1 MTPRE
6 FEELVAAQLRADGY
20 ETRLGSYVGDW
31 GVDIVASKGDERLA
45 VQAKMYGGSSRRVNR
60 EAVMQLYGAAA
71 YFECTGAL
79 LATDGAVA
87 PDAQEVAAKL
97 GVRILPIGPTVGS
110 PPASG
115 WARPTPGASGPPTF
129 DVIWERFIIP
139 LAGRTLTRDDG
150 SSNTVQKVDWAGLT
164 RTTSGGNRQFIPVEI
179 FRYAIETVL
188 ARGSITR
195 DDINQHYPGR
205 ASSGIVLVLA
215 QVPPFEVTGRPVVV
229 RMRPTP

>member
-20 ETRLGSYVGDW
+20 ETGLGSYVGDW

-45 VQAKMYGGSSRRVNR
+45 VQAKMYGGSARMVNR

-71 YFECTGAL
+71 YFQCTGAV
-79 LATDGAVA
+79 LATDGDVA
-87 PDAQEVAAKL
+87 ADAQEVAGRL
-97 GVRILPIGPTVGS
+97 RVRILRIGATAGV

-115 WARPTPGASGPPTF
+115 RARPRPGAGGPSTF
-129 DVIWERFIIP
+129 DDIWERYVVP
-139 LAGRTLTRDDG
+139 LAGRTLTRADG

-164 RTTSGGNRQFIPVEI
+164 RITSGGNRQFITVET

-188 ARGSITR
+188 TRGSITR
-195 DDINQHYPGR
+195 DEINQHYPGR

-215 QVPPFEVTGRPVVV
+215 QVPLFEVTGRPVVV